1 MAFGDLSRVNSNI
14 LSMQSLYQFQK
25 TSDEVAT
32 RQIRLST
39 GQRINSASDDPSG
52 YAIASRLESRV
63 RGQAQALANIAD
75 AQSMLSV
82 AESGLGTIQDILLTM
97 KDKVMQGANDTLA
110 SSDRTILNSTLAS
123 LSGEINSIV
132 SASTFNGMSV
142 FSTGAFSFQIGE
154 NTTDTFSITVGG
166 MSTGVLGV
174 DSSTVRVTSAASAT
188 ASLTLVDNAIE
199 SIAST
204 LAGIGNNQTAL
215 SFREDALNANMLS
228 QEAARSQIQDADFA
242 KEQIEIVKLQIM
254 QQTGIAAI
262 QSANAAP
269 QLVLS
274 LL

>member
-14 LSMQSLYQFQK
+14 LSMQSLFEFQK
-25 TSDEVAT
+25 TSDDIAT
-32 RQIRLST
+32 RQLRLST
-39 GQRINSASDDPSG
+39 GKRINSAADDPSG
-52 YAIASRLESRV
+52 FAIASRLESRV

-75 AQSMLSV
+75 AKSMLAV
-82 AESGLGTIQDILLTM
+82 AESGLGTIQEILLTM
-97 KDKVMQGANDTLA
+97 KEKVMQGANDTLA
-110 SSDRTILNSTLAS
+110 SSDRTIINSTLTS

-142 FSTGAFSFQIGE
+142 FSSGAFSFQIGE
-154 NTTDTFSITVGG
+154 QSGDTFSITVGG
-166 MSTGVLGV
+166 MSTGLLGV

-188 ASLTLVDNAIE
+188 ASLTLVDNAID
-199 SIAST
+199 SISST

-215 SFREDALNANMLS
+215 SFREDALSANMIS
-228 QEAARSQIQDADFA
+228 QEAARSQVQDADFA

-262 QSANAAP
+262 RNANAAP
-269 QLVLS
+269 QLILS

>member
-14 LSMQSLYQFQK
+14 LSMQSLFEFQK
-25 TSDEVAT
+25 TSDDIAT
-32 RQIRLST
+32 RQLRLST
-39 GQRINSASDDPSG
+39 GKRINSAADDPSG
-52 YAIASRLESRV
+52 FAIASRLESRV

-75 AQSMLSV
+75 AKSMLAV
-82 AESGLGTIQDILLTM
+82 AESGLGTIQEILLTM
-97 KDKVMQGANDTLA
+97 KEKVMQGANDTLA
-110 SSDRTILNSTLAS
+110 SSDRTIINSTLTS

-142 FSTGAFSFQIGE
+142 FSSGAFSFQIGE
-154 NTTDTFSITVGG
+154 QSGDTFSITVGG
-166 MSTGVLGV
+166 MSTGLLGV

-188 ASLTLVDNAIE
+188 ASLTLVDNAID
-199 SIAST
+199 SISST

-215 SFREDALNANMLS
+215 SFREDALSANMIS
-228 QEAARSQIQDADFA
+228 QEAARSQVQDADFA

-262 QSANAAP
+262 RSANAAP
-269 QLVLS
+269 QLILS